1 MKRIG
6 VFDSGLGGLTVVKAI
21 LSEMPKE
28 NIVFFADAAN
38 VPYGDKTPEEI
49 MALSGQNASILN
61 EYDLKAM
68 VIACNTSDSVAGDLL
83 KRSYEIPVLG
93 VIQAAAKEA
102 LRQTENKKIA
112 ALATKATVLS
122 GSYQKQIKKL
132 NKEIAVTAIPCP
144 DLVPLIEEGRFVGND
159 ELLDRSIDSY
169 LKEIKE
175 SGSDTVILGCTHYE
189 LLYDLIQKKM
199 PEIRIVSS
207 SRTVVQELKEILNGS
222 HQRSRCKGK
231 DIYLCSSCSKRL
243 DEIAAKIIPDIR
255 LQKK

>member
-38 VPYGDKTPEEI
+38 MPYGDKTPEEI
-49 MALSGQNASILN
+49 MAFSRHNASVLN
-61 EYDLKAM
+61 DYDLKAM

-83 KRSYEIPVLG
+83 KHSYEIPVLG
-93 VIQAAAKEA
+93 VIQAAAKDA
-102 LRQTENKKIA
+102 VKWTENKKIA
-112 ALATKATVLS
+112 VLATKATVSS
-122 GSYQKQIKKL
+122 GSYQKQIREL
-132 NKEIAVTAIPCP
+132 DKEITVTAIPCP

-159 ELLDRSIDSY
+159 ELLDRSINFY
-169 LKEIKE
+169 LEE
-175 SGSDTVILGCTHYE
+175 VHQSEADTVILGCTHYD
-189 LLYDLIQKKM
+189 LLHDLIQKKM

-222 HQRSRCKGK
+222 HQRSRYKGK